1 MVTWLIEWLAD
12 RWLLYYCSGSLT
24 SLWCFAWFARWLAH
38 LIHACLAPAFDS
50 STSRPWFAWLP
61 RSQVYVIR
69 AFKTILKHYFTVGWL
84 VGWLAGWLVT
94 LLVGWVLDLLVGWIA
109 LMVCLIRSIE
119 RQKLN
124 QVAAEL
130 PPGWVFGVQLGFA
143 CVLTYFCWFALPC
156 LLCVR
161 CLVCVLCFALLC
173 LELPSAWVFCVQLG
187 TWLVTWVALHSLFNH
202 EIFELQ
208 RIPL

>member
-1 MVTWLIEWLAD
+1 MAS
-12 RWLLYYCSGSLT
+12 WLLTSLLSLT

-38 LIHACLAPAFDS
+38 LIHACLAPTFDS

-69 AFKTILKHYFTVGWL
+69 AFNTILKHYFTVGWL

-109 LMVCLIRSIE
+109 LMVCLIRSVE

-130 PPGWVFGVQLGFA
+130 PPGWVFGVQLGLRQTQA
-143 CVLTYFCWFALPC
+143 LVNTYHIIIIHHHRHVIHHLSIHWKDIQ
-156 LLCVR
+156 
-161 CLVCVLCFALLC
+161 LVKLDLF
-173 LELPSAWVFCVQLG
+173 
-187 TWLVTWVALHSLFNH
+187 LVN
-202 EIFELQ
+202 
-208 RIPL
+208 R